1 MFYPALERVLQ
12 EMIEYRVPLDVVDAF
27 VAEQLNLQTMEE
39 VEERSQARENIIV
52 ALASYRSYVEE
63 EKAKHQTQRASL
75 MP

>member
-39 VEERSQARENIIV
+39 VGERSQARENIIV

-63 EKAKHQTQRASL
+63 EKAKNQTQRASL